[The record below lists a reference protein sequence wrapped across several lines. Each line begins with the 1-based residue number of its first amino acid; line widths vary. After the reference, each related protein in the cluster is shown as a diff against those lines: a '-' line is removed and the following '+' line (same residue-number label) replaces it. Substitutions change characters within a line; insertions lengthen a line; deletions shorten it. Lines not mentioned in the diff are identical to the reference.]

1 MAQKSRRT
9 ATIHKLFPG
18 LERRLH
24 PLPSEDEVAGSM
36 PTPEPEMLS
45 DEVAW
50 LDRYL
55 FDREWRWRQ
64 R

>member
-1 MAQKSRRT
+1 MTQKSRTT
-9 ATIHKLFPG
+9 AANHKLFRG
-18 LERRLH
+18 LERQVH
-24 PLPSEDEVAGSM
+24 PLPSEDEVAGPM

>member
-1 MAQKSRRT
+1 MTQKSRMT
-9 ATIHKLFPG
+9 AAIPKLFRG
-18 LERRLH
+18 RDGQLH
-24 PLPSEDEVAGSM
+24 PLLSEDEVARSR
-36 PTPEPEMLS
+36 PTPELEMLS

>member
-1 MAQKSRRT
+1 MTQKSRMT
-9 ATIHKLFPG
+9 AAIHKLFRG
-18 LERRLH
+18 RDRQLH
-24 PLPSEDEVAGSM
+24 PLPSEDEVARSR
-36 PTPEPEMLS
+36 PTPELEMLS